1 LQIVDATVGGRRGTF
16 VFETREEF
24 DGAVARWEASL
35 LPGSCTGELTH
46 ATGTGRLEAPFGSTA
61 SYELEL
67 SLGDD

>member
-1 LQIVDATVGGRRGTF
+1 LEVVDATVGGPRGTF
-16 VFETREEF
+16 VFETGEEF

-46 ATGTGRLEAPFGSTA
+46 ATGTGRFEAPFGSTA